1 VTEGRSSFLRAWRHG
16 SKWRL
21 RAVLIGGLTLLA
33 PIAATIAQSAA
44 QDARNAAAQAPVVPK
59 AAPGGTLTPADS
71 LLEARTS
78 ALAAEL
84 RCPVCQGLSI
94 QDSPSEL
101 AQQMRSVVRDQLA
114 AGRSEREVRAY
125 FISKYGEWILLS
137 PRPYGFNLLAYALPA
152 FALLAGMGFV
162 AVKVK
167 RWTAAPAL
175 DAPAA
180 ATATAVDDADHT

>member
-1 VTEGRSSFLRAWRHG
+1 MTEARPLSSRARRPG
-16 SKWRL
+16 AKWL
-21 RAVLIGGLTLLA
+21 LYPVLFGGLALLT
-33 PIAATIAQSAA
+33 PLAATLAQSAA
-44 QDARNAAAQAPVVPK
+44 QDARDAAAQAPVVPK

-78 ALAAEL
+78 ALASEL
-84 RCPVCQGLSI
+84 RCVVCQGLSI

-137 PRPYGFNLLAYALPA
+137 PRPYGFNLLVYALPA
-152 FALLAGMGFV
+152 VALLAGLGFV
-162 AVKVK
+162 TVKVR
-167 RWTAAPAL
+167 RWTAVPAS
-175 DAPAA
+175 DVQAEG
-180 ATATAVDDADHT
+180 AVDDSGHN